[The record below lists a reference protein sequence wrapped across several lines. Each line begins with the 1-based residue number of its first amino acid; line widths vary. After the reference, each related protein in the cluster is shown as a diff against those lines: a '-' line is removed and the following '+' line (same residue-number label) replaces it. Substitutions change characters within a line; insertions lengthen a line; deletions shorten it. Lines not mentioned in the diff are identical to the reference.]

1 MPSPLPPA
9 PVPASHGRSPWLLL
23 AVLTGFNVLNFVDRQ
38 LIAALAPLLI
48 TDLGLTRA
56 DIGLLAGFAFV
67 AVYTVVGMGMGLA
80 ADRWSRRLIIGAGL
94 ALWSGMT
101 ALSGAAR
108 SFAGLAA
115 PRLFVGIGEAALAP
129 AAMSLLADSFPPR
142 RQGIASS
149 VYYIGLPIG
158 TAVSLI
164 AAGWAAPRFGWRA
177 CFVALGVL
185 GLLSTGLLALVREPA
200 RGARAEPSAP
210 KPTAGAIVRDLAA
223 ALRARPS
230 MLWLMA
236 GGAALAYASASA
248 MLGVTWLVQERGYP
262 YSRAAFS
269 AGLVAVSAG
278 LAGNLAGGWFSDW
291 CHARWVG
298 GRAWSLAI
306 MTAVSAPFS
315 LAFYTLPP
323 GSPAFHVCWFVSS
336 ASTVAYFGPVY
347 AAVQEQ
353 APSHARASAVAVAIL
368 VMNLAGV
375 GPGPWI
381 TGLIGD
387 AASLTQGLILSV
399 AVSATAVVPFAV
411 AARLTTA
418 CRGAAGPSA

>member
-1 MPSPLPPA
+1 MPSNPTTATAPPA
-9 PVPASHGRSPWLLL
+9 RAQWLSL

-38 LIAALAPLLI
+38 LIAALAPLLMA
-48 TDLGLTRA
+48 DLGLTRA

-67 AVYTVVGMGMGLA
+67 VIYTLVGIGTGVA
-80 ADRWSRRLIIGAGL
+80 ADRWPRRVIIGAGL
-94 ALWSGMT
+94 ALWSAMT

-129 AAMSLLADSFPPR
+129 AAMSLLADTFPAR
-142 RQGIASS
+142 RMGMASS
-149 VYYIGLPIG
+149 LYYAGLPIG

-164 AAGWAAPRFGWRA
+164 AAGWAGPRFGWRA
-177 CFVALGVL
+177 CFVALGVI
-185 GLLSTGLLALVREPA
+185 GLAVTSLLVFVHEPP
-200 RGARAEPSAP
+200 RAPAPGRPAPRPSM
-210 KPTAGAIVRDLAA
+210 GAIVRDLAT
-223 ALRARPS
+223 ALRATPS

-236 GGAALAYASASA
+236 GGACLAYASASA
-248 MLGVTWLVQERGYP
+248 MHGVTWLVQEREFP
-262 YSRAAFS
+262 YARAAFTS
-269 AGLVAVSAG
+269 GVVAVTAG
-278 LAGNLAGGWFSDW
+278 LAGNLAGGWLSDW
-291 CHARWVG
+291 CRARWAG

-306 MTAVSAPFS
+306 MAALFAPFS

-323 GSPAFHVCWFVSS
+323 TSPVFYICWFVSS

-347 AAVQEQ
+347 TAVQEL
-353 APSHARASAVAVAIL
+353 APAHARASAVAVALL

-387 AASLTQGLILSV
+387 SANLTRGLVLSV
-399 AVSATAVVPFAV
+399 AVSAASVVPFSV
-411 AARLTTA
+411 AAVLMAGR
-418 CRGAAGPSA
+418 RAAASPSA